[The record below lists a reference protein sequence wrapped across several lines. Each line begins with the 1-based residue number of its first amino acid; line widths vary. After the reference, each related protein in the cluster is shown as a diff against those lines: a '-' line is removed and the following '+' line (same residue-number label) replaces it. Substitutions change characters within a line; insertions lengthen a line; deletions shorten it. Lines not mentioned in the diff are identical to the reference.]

1 VSLAP
6 GAGHLWGEGRS
17 ASRASAPRLCALPLA
32 ALLACVLALPAR
44 ADSRVEAKVVSLR
57 GQNVHLELTTAVPAG
72 SERLVAGREVEVK
85 AGEAEP
91 FRAKL
96 IAASSRFLVLQLPPG
111 VELGEGPVTV
121 AGTAAR
127 PQRREQLTPSADPP
141 PQTAPVKVGR
151 TAPTLGTFTKGPQP
165 ERELVPF
172 RGGTPKAKGQGAGGS
187 GQGGV
192 AEGQD
197 PEEGAKPRVDAEGNE
212 LTASGRIANQVVG
225 EVMVGVD
232 GFYDDDLDVNRTTP
246 YTRLRLEVRQLGG
259 SDRLRFR
266 FYGSVRRPFDGT
278 DDWTEHNSDQL
289 NARVSFLA
297 LELDAA
303 QSEKIKSF
311 SDRIEFGVGR
321 ATVPGVI
328 EAGVVDGGRFGV
340 KAGPVTVFGFGG
352 FASSLNPR
360 EDDYENLIYG
370 GGIRLEQAF
379 SHSGAIRLSVA
390 GAQQR
395 YESDGVRDFVE
406 SQAEI
411 RYGLFGVRGL
421 LVVDFFDPL
430 RDKRDTRVTTG
441 SIQAYAQFNKYV
453 RLEGGYR
460 ERRPQYQKDLL
471 EEDLFAEAIANLDKT
486 ARRNIWGGFRFTLF
500 DAAFELW
507 LRAEVYEGRRSR
519 EANGGVAGF
528 SIRANQRHRFLVEF
542 ALRRRFRSDSEDT
555 KTYDPFAIVSWLYQ
569 GESLMSQLSVA
580 YRDSFPKSADDR
592 RIALRLFLDYEI
604 GGGFGLRG
612 YGEVAFRRDHIT
624 DDDGISAFG
633 GFAARYRF

>member
-1 VSLAP
+1 VSRAI
-6 GAGHLWGEGRS
+6 GAGDLWGEGRPARRVQPLRPS
-17 ASRASAPRLCALPLA
+17 ALACAALLLGLCALPA
-32 ALLACVLALPAR
+32 Q

-57 GQNVHLELTTAVPAG
+57 GSNVHLELTTAVPAG

-85 AGEAEP
+85 VGEAEP
-91 FRAKL
+91 IRAKL
-96 IAASSRFLVLQLPPG
+96 IAASSRFLVLELPPG

-121 AGTAAR
+121 AGAAAR
-127 PQRREQLTPSADPP
+127 PQRREQLTPSADAPA
-141 PQTAPVKVGR
+141 QTAPVKVGR
-151 TAPTLGTFTKGPQP
+151 TAPSLGTFTKGPQP

-172 RGGTPKAKGQGAGGS
+172 RGGTPKKEGTPKAGGA
-187 GQGGV
+187 
-192 AEGQD
+192 AEGQE
-197 PEEGAKPRVDAEGNE
+197 PEEDAKPRVDAEGNE

-232 GFYDDDLDVNRTTP
+232 AFYDDDLDINRTTP
-246 YTRLRLEVRQLGG
+246 YTRVRLEVRQLGG

-266 FYGSVRRPFDGT
+266 FYGSLRRPFEGT

-289 NARVSFLA
+289 NARVTYLA

-303 QSEKIKSF
+303 QPEKIKSF

-340 KAGPVTVFGFGG
+340 RAGPVTVFGFGG

-379 SHSGAIRLSVA
+379 AHSGAIRFSVA

-395 YESDGVRDFVE
+395 YENDGVRDFVE
-406 SQAEI
+406 GQAEI

-441 SIQAYAQFNKYV
+441 SLSTYAQVSKHV
-453 RLEGGYR
+453 RLEAGYR
-460 ERRPQYQKDLL
+460 ERRPQYQRDLL

-486 ARRNIWGGFRFTLF
+486 ARRNMWAGVRFTLF

-507 LRAEVYEGRRSR
+507 LRAEIYEGRRSR

-528 SIRANQRHRFLVEF
+528 SIRANARHRFLVEF

-555 KTYDPFAIVSWLYQ
+555 KTYDPFAIVSWLFQ
-569 GESLMSQLSVA
+569 GESLMSQLSIA

-592 RIALRLFLDYEI
+592 RIALRLFLDYEV

-612 YGEVAFRRDHIT
+612 YGEVNFRRDHIT
-624 DDDGISAFG
+624 DDDGTGAFG

>member
-1 VSLAP
+1 MSRVP
-6 GAGHLWGEGRS
+6 GAGHLWGEGGP
-17 ASRASAPRLCALPLA
+17 ASRTRKPHLALIALA
-32 ALLACVLALPAR
+32 GLACLLGGPAR

-85 AGEAEP
+85 AGEGEP

-96 IAASSRFLVLQLPPG
+96 IAASSRFLVLELPPG

-121 AGTAAR
+121 AGAAAR

-172 RGGTPKAKGQGAGGS
+172 RGGTPKAKGQGGAGG
-187 GQGGV
+187 GGV
-192 AEGQD
+192 AEGEA
-197 PEEGAKPRVDAEGNE
+197 PEEDAKPRVDAEGNE
-212 LTASGRIANQVVG
+212 LTPSGRIANQVVG

-232 GFYDDDLDVNRTTP
+232 GFYDDDLDINRTTP

-266 FYGSVRRPFDGT
+266 FYGSVRRPFEGT

-289 NARVSFLA
+289 NARVSYLA
-297 LELDAA
+297 LELDAE

-340 KAGPVTVFGFGG
+340 RAGPVTVFGFGG

-360 EDDYENLIYG
+360 DEDYENLIYG

-379 SHSGAIRLSVA
+379 SHSGAIRFSLA

-406 SQAEI
+406 GQAEI
-411 RYGLFGVRGL
+411 RYGLFGVRGQ

-441 SIQAYAQFNKYV
+441 AIQAYAQFNKHV

-460 ERRPQYQKDLL
+460 ERRPQYQRDLL

-486 ARRNIWGGFRFTLF
+486 ARRNMWGGLRFTLF

-507 LRAEVYEGRRSR
+507 FRGEVYEGRRSR
-519 EANGGVAGF
+519 EANGGVVGF

-555 KTYDPFAIVSWLYQ
+555 KTYDPFAIVSWLFQ
-569 GESLMSQLSVA
+569 GESLMSQLSIA

-612 YGEVAFRRDHIT
+612 YGEVNFRRDHIT
-624 DDDGISAFG
+624 DDDGVGAFG